1 MPLTLRE
8 AMTLV
13 EPLRQSRV
21 VGGEGGLDNVV
32 QSVNVMEVPD
42 ILEWVHPG
50 ELLVTTMYPLRD
62 DAAAIEALVPRL
74 ADKGLAGLAVT
85 PSGYMDEFPPAMVR
99 AANERSF
106 PLIELPQ
113 RVSFIDIIQP
123 ITSEIL
129 RLQARELI
137 QSVEIHRQFIDLVLS
152 GGTYR
157 DIAQGIAQRVHR
169 PVTIVDRFRRVLGE
183 GFLMGET
190 SAHKPFLR
198 DEAGGDRYLNDL
210 YRPRALA
217 PMEGSEAVLRV
228 VEGPAGSVEHVA
240 CPVLVGPMTLGEI
253 IVWGPWADP
262 PSSMDLIVVQHG
274 TTVAALKMMEARS
287 IAEAEERFR
296 NEILEGLLSLS
307 PDERGRAI
315 QQSND
320 LGNRLAPPYAV
331 VLVGPDRLR
340 GTTLTKVESIEK
352 RNLDSSLHLSE
363 RYIRILQPAA
373 SFWYQ
378 GPRLVVFLPLPRPA
392 RAESRA
398 RLVQEL
404 QTVCDRIRAEN
415 APYTVSMG
423 VSPGVFDLDDFRSA
437 YECARQSLQ
446 IGSAQE
452 AGGTGRVTH
461 YEDLGLFRVVSV
473 AENPAGVERFC
484 LDAIGPLLAYDREND
499 ANLAVTLR
507 SFLEHNQNS
516 AKTAK
521 LLFVHYNTLRYRID
535 RAKEILGDFSENPQQ
550 RLEIELALQL
560 YPLIGR
566 FPPAERPR

>member
-13 EPLRQSRV
+13 EPLRLSRV

-183 GFLMGET
+183 GFLMGEP

-228 VEGPAGSVEHVA
+228 VEGPAGSVEHIA

-253 IVWGPWADP
+253 IVWGPWTDP

-296 NEILEGLLSLS
+296 NEILEGLLSSS

>member
-1 MPLTLRE
+1 
-8 AMTLV
+8 MTLV

-21 VGGEGGLDNVV
+21 IGGERGLDNVV

-296 NEILEGLLSLS
+296 NEILEGLLSSS

-516 AKTAK
+516 AKTAR

>member
-1 MPLTLRE
+1 
-8 AMTLV
+8 MTLV

-21 VGGEGGLDNVV
+21 IGGERGLDNVV

-210 YRPRALA
+210 YRPRPLA

-296 NEILEGLLSLS
+296 NEILEGLLSSS

-331 VLVGPDRLR
+331 VLVGPGRLR

-363 RYIRILQPAA
+363 RYIRILHPAA

>member
-13 EPLRQSRV
+13 EPLRLSRV

-296 NEILEGLLSLS
+296 NEILEGLLSSS

>member
-296 NEILEGLLSLS
+296 NEILEGLLSSS

>member
-1 MPLTLRE
+1 
-8 AMTLV
+8 MTLV
-13 EPLRQSRV
+13 EPLRQARV
-21 VGGEGGLDNVV
+21 VAGEGGLDNVV
-32 QSVNVMEVPD
+32 HSVNVMEVPD

-99 AANERSF
+99 AANERAF

-296 NEILEGLLSLS
+296 NEILEGLLSSS

-415 APYTVSMG
+415 APYTVSIG

>member
-99 AANERSF
+99 AANERAF

-296 NEILEGLLSLS
+296 NEILEGLLSSS

>member
-296 NEILEGLLSLS
+296 NEILEGLLSSS

-423 VSPGVFDLDDFRSA
+423 VSPGVFGLDDFRVA
-437 YECARQSLQ
+437 HECARQSLQ